1 MNRRTI
7 SLALASLLLTLGKV
21 IWAAAPPVPTP
32 PAMPP
37 PAAPATTNGIG
48 PKIRFET
55 TMHDFGKVKSGEVA
69 KYTYAFTNGGD
80 QVLELSGVQAC
91 GCITAEYTK
100 RVEPGQTGSIPIRFN
115 SGGYGGPITKTII
128 VTCNDRSNSRPMLQ
142 FKGVV
147 WRPIDVIPQFVVL
160 NLTADAPLA
169 AATVLITNNLP
180 EPVDFFPPRAVFP
193 LSPRNRRQS
202 AWQGIDSSSRRQ
214 TSAGGQCADS
224 DHTEDLL
231 DQYA

>member
-69 KYTYAFTNGGD
+69 EYTYAFTNGGD

-180 EPVDFFPPRAVFP
+180 EPVDLFRPSAAIP
-193 LSPRNRRQS
+193 LSPRN
-202 AWQGIDSSSRRQ
+202 
-214 TSAGGQCADS
+214 
-224 DHTEDLL
+224 
-231 DQYA
+231 